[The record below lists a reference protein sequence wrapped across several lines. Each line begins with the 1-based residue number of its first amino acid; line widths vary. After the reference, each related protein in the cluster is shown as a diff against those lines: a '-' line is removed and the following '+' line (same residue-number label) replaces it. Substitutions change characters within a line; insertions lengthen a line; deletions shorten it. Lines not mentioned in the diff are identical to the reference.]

1 LTQKILTTGLAS
13 IPRDVVCGVVMAAK
27 IAAADGS
34 MGISRIGAVASVDGA
49 RSRNRGGQG
58 IEQLKTNQEQM
69 ARVIAKASEQSL
81 RPKISAPPPRPTAS
95 PTRKPVPTL

>member
-49 RSRNRGGQG
+49 RSRNRGQG